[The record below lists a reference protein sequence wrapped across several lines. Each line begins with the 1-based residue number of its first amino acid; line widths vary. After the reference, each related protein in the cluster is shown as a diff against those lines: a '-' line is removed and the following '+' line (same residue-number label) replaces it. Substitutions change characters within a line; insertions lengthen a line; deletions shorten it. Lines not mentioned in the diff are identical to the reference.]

1 IDEECKRYMFQHEI
15 CSKTKF
21 IKKNQSSV
29 EDENLKGKISEDD
42 KKKVIDKC
50 REAITWLENNQLAE
64 KEEYEHQLKE
74 LEKVCSPIVTKL
86 YQGGTPAGGCGSQA
100 RSTSASNSQ
109 GPTIEEVD

>member
-1 IDEECKRYMFQHEI
+1 MK
-15 CSKTKF
+15 
-21 IKKNQSSV
+21 SSV